1 MAYGLQATTASG
13 QLTIDGSSDNY
24 RGFQIITPR
33 TDTSVSSF
41 SNLSYTSGDLV
52 FAQNTSTTAGT
63 MGADLPSST
72 DNVGIT
78 HYFVA
83 RPANGSGFTS
93 SGNYGLQ
100 VRNQSGQVAFDT
112 RNSVGG
118 SFAGFSIERVY
129 PPGTLAGITASN
141 QTPGPT
147 TGTVMIGDTET
158 IDPSDYYLLVLGSLY
173 AVNTGGLNSTLNW
186 GGAYYDYTN
195 NVIRYVGYVAVGQNS
210 APIPSNFSVPFNNL
224 NTMVLAKYIT

>member
-1 MAYGLQATTASG
+1 MAYGLEATTANG
-13 QLTIDGSSDNY
+13 QLTIDGGSSNY

-41 SNLSYTSGDLV
+41 SNISYTSGDLV
-52 FAQNTSTTAGT
+52 FAQRTTTGAI
-63 MGADLPSST
+63 GADLPSST
-72 DNVGIT
+72 DNVGIS

-83 RPANGSGFTS
+83 KVASGF
-93 SGNYGLQ
+93 SGIQQSGTYGLQ
-100 VRNQSGQVAFDT
+100 VKNESGQIAYDS
-112 RNSVGG
+112 RNSAGG
-118 SFAGFSIERVY
+118 SFLGFSIERVY
-129 PPGTLAGITASN
+129 PPGTLAGLTSSGSA
-141 QTPGPT
+141 GPT
-147 TGTVMIGDTET
+147 TGTVMISS

-195 NVIRYVGYVAVGQNS
+195 NLIRYIGYVAVGTNS
-210 APIPSNFSVPFNNL
+210 PPLPSNFEVPFNNL

>member
-1 MAYGLQATTASG
+1 MAYGLEATTANG
-13 QLTIDGSSDNY
+13 QLTIDGGSSNY

-41 SNLSYTSGDLV
+41 SNISYTSGDLV
-52 FAQNTSTTAGT
+52 FAQRTTTGAI
-63 MGADLPSST
+63 GADLPSST
-72 DNVGIT
+72 DNVGIS

-83 RPANGSGFTS
+83 KVASGF
-93 SGNYGLQ
+93 SGMQQSGTYGLQ
-100 VRNQSGQVAFDT
+100 VKNQSGQIAYDS
-112 RNSVGG
+112 RNSAGG
-118 SFAGFSIERVY
+118 SFLGFSIERVY
-129 PPGTLAGITASN
+129 PPGTLAGLTSSGSA
-141 QTPGPT
+141 GPT
-147 TGTVMIGDTET
+147 TGTVMISS

-195 NVIRYVGYVAVGQNS
+195 NLIRYIGYVAVGTNS
-210 APIPSNFSVPFNNL
+210 PPLPSNFEVPFNNL

>member
-1 MAYGLQATTASG
+1 MAYGLEATTANG
-13 QLTIDGSSDNY
+13 QLTIDGGSSNY

-41 SNLSYTSGDLV
+41 SNISYTSGDLV
-52 FAQNTSTTAGT
+52 FAQRTTTGAI
-63 MGADLPSST
+63 GADLPSST
-72 DNVGIT
+72 DNVGIS

-83 RPANGSGFTS
+83 KVASGF
-93 SGNYGLQ
+93 SGIQQSGTYGLQ
-100 VRNQSGQVAFDT
+100 VKNQSGQIAYDS
-112 RNSVGG
+112 RNSAGG
-118 SFAGFSIERVY
+118 SFLGFSIERVY
-129 PPGTLAGITASN
+129 PPGTLAGLTSSGSA
-141 QTPGPT
+141 GPT
-147 TGTVMIGDTET
+147 TGTVMISS

-195 NVIRYVGYVAVGQNS
+195 NLIRYVGYVAVGQNS

>member
-1 MAYGLQATTASG
+1 MAYGLEATTANG
-13 QLTIDGSSDNY
+13 QLTIDGGSSNY

-41 SNLSYTSGDLV
+41 SNISYTSGDLV
-52 FAQNTSTTAGT
+52 FAQRTTTGAI
-63 MGADLPSST
+63 GADLPSST
-72 DNVGIT
+72 DNVGIS

-83 RPANGSGFTS
+83 KVASGF
-93 SGNYGLQ
+93 SGIQQSGTYGLQ
-100 VRNQSGQVAFDT
+100 VKNQNGQIAYDS
-112 RNSVGG
+112 RNSAGG
-118 SFAGFSIERVY
+118 SFLGFSIERVY
-129 PPGTLAGITASN
+129 PPGTLAGLTSSGSA
-141 QTPGPT
+141 GPT
-147 TGTVMIGDTET
+147 TGTVMISS

-195 NVIRYVGYVAVGQNS
+195 NLIRYIGYVAVGTNS
-210 APIPSNFSVPFNNL
+210 PPLPSNFEVPFNNL

>member
-1 MAYGLQATTASG
+1 MAYGLQARTAND
-13 QLTIDGSSDNY
+13 QLTIDGGSSNY

-33 TDTSVSSF
+33 TDASVSSF
-41 SNLSYTSGDLV
+41 SNISYNSGDLV
-52 FAQNTSTTAGT
+52 FAQRTTTGAI
-63 MGADLPSST
+63 GADLPSST

-78 HYFVA
+78 HYFIA
-83 RPANGSGFTS
+83 RVANGSGFTS

-100 VRNQSGQVAFDT
+100 VKNQSGQVAFDS

-118 SFAGFSIERVY
+118 SFLGFSIEAVY
-129 PPGTLAGITASN
+129 PPNTLAGISASN
-141 QTPGPT
+141 QSAGPT
-147 TGTVMIGDTET
+147 TGTVMISN

-195 NVIRYVGYVAVGQNS
+195 NLIRYIGYVAVGTNS
-210 APIPSNFSVPFNNL
+210 PPLPSNFEVPFNNL

>member
-1 MAYGLQATTASG
+1 MAYGLEATTANG
-13 QLTIDGSSDNY
+13 QLTIDGGSSNY

-41 SNLSYTSGDLV
+41 SNISYTSGDLV
-52 FAQNTSTTAGT
+52 FAQRTTTGAI
-63 MGADLPSST
+63 GADLPSST
-72 DNVGIT
+72 DNVGIS

-83 RPANGSGFTS
+83 KVASGF
-93 SGNYGLQ
+93 SGIQQSGTYGLQ
-100 VRNQSGQVAFDT
+100 VKNQSGQIAYDS
-112 RNSVGG
+112 RNSAGG
-118 SFAGFSIERVY
+118 SFLGFSIERVY
-129 PPGTLAGITASN
+129 PPGTLAGLTSSGSA
-141 QTPGPT
+141 GPT
-147 TGTVMIGDTET
+147 TGTVMISS

-195 NVIRYVGYVAVGQNS
+195 NLIRYIGYVAVGTNS
-210 APIPSNFSVPFNNL
+210 PPLPSNFEVPFNNL

>member
-1 MAYGLQATTASG
+1 MAYGLEARTANG
-13 QLTIDGSSDNY
+13 QLTIDGGSDNY
-24 RGFQIITPR
+24 RGFQIVTPR

-41 SNLSYTSGDLV
+41 SNLSYNSGDLV
-52 FAQNTSTTAGT
+52 FAQNTSTTSGT

-83 RPANGSGFTS
+83 RVANGFNTNQQ

-100 VRNQSGQVAFDT
+100 VKNQSGQVAFDS

-118 SFAGFSIERVY
+118 SFEGFSIERVY
-129 PPGTLAGITASN
+129 PPGTLAGISASN

-147 TGTVMIGDTET
+147 TGTVMISS

-173 AVNTGGLNSTLNW
+173 AVNAGAINSTLNW

-195 NVIRYVGYVAVGQNS
+195 NLIRYIGYVAVGQNS

>member
-1 MAYGLQATTASG
+1 MAYGLEATTANG
-13 QLTIDGSSDNY
+13 QLTIDGGSSNY

-33 TDTSVSSF
+33 TSASF
-41 SNLSYTSGDLV
+41 SSLSYTSGDLV
-52 FAQNTSTTAGT
+52 FAQRTTTGAI
-63 MGADLPSST
+63 GADLPSST
-72 DNVGIT
+72 DNVGIS

-83 RPANGSGFTS
+83 RVANGSGFTA

-100 VRNQSGQVAFDT
+100 VKNQSGQVAYDS
-112 RNSVGG
+112 RNSVAG
-118 SFAGFSIERVY
+118 SFLGFSIERVY
-129 PPGTLAGITASN
+129 PPGTLAGLTSSGSA
-141 QTPGPT
+141 GPT
-147 TGTVMIGDTET
+147 TGTVMISS

-195 NVIRYVGYVAVGQNS
+195 NLIRYIGYVAVGTNS
-210 APIPSNFSVPFNNL
+210 PPLPSNFEVPFNNL